1 MKTVALLLAVAAAVP
16 AGTPAQT
23 RGEADTARPTTADTS
38 LEPMTDV
45 LARARQRGVSGA
57 APTAIFGLS
66 SDCAGFGDDSTRSKC
81 WRAYQEYFDYYQS
94 GFAHRR
100 KVFWWQHVSTRII
113 FVVVLALVSAGI
125 LFAWM
130 QFRKD
135 LIAAPVSGLPPTPA
149 LHQME
154 IGKTGVKV
162 SSPVLGVIILV
173 ISLAFFYLYLVF
185 VYPIKEI
192 L

>member
-1 MKTVALLLAVAAAVP
+1 MRIATGLLAMLVSLPSAAPALQDVRPDSVGADTSAGRMSSLLQKLNDANP
-16 AGTPAQT
+16 AGTP
-23 RGEADTARPTTADTS
+23 PT
-38 LEPMTDV
+38 
-45 LARARQRGVSGA
+45 GV
-57 APTAIFGLS
+57 FGLS
-66 SDCAGFGDDSTRSKC
+66 SDCAGFGDDSTKAKC

-94 GFAHRR
+94 GFSHRR
-100 KVFWWQHVSTRII
+100 KVFWWQHLSSRII
-113 FVVVLALVSAGI
+113 FVVVLVLVSAGI

-135 LIAAPVSGLPPTPA
+135 LVAMPVPGLPSA
-149 LHQME
+149 AVHQME